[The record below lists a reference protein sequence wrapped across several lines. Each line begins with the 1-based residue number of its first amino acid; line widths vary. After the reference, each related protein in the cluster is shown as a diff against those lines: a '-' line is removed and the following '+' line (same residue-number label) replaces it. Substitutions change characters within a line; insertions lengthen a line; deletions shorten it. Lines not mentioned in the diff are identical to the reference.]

1 MSSSSSVKVTNLPRL
16 AEDGS
21 NWVTYKERILNN
33 LTSKGLM
40 RHIRG
45 TARQPVQLIE
55 RNGSFYRP
63 NELSPLSDEDLE
75 KHEDSVDS
83 YDQKEAQ
90 VREIIYKTVSKSVF
104 LDIKDESSAARVW
117 SKLVAIHE
125 TKGTMTYTDTL
136 TKLSMARYA
145 DGKNMRAHISTMKEL
160 RERLAE
166 MGNPINDDQFSAYI
180 RASLTPDYRPLLT
193 SIISSTRA
201 AGRTLSVHDLITFIY
216 EEADNKAAEKNVD
229 EAKDNA
235 AMAATSKDKGKSKS
249 KLDKHC
255 NNCKKKGHTKENCFA
270 KGGGKEGEAPD
281 WWKKKFGKDES
292 KGTAANAVEKE
303 EESVAF
309 LTYTENFALVVTS
322 DFREEA
328 LATGIAKHGTIIDC
342 GASNHFSPEREQFLN
357 YRELSP
363 IPIRAAMAA
372 LFMPSEKET

>member
-1 MSSSSSVKVTNLPRL
+1 MGPGSTSNMSSSSSVKVTNLPRL

-45 TARQPVQLIE
+45 MARQPVQLIE

-90 VREIIYKTVSKSVF
+90 VREIIYETVSKSVF

-145 DGKNMRAHISTMKEL
+145 SDGHGY
-160 RERLAE
+160 
-166 MGNPINDDQFSAYI
+166 GN
-180 RASLTPDYRPLLT
+180 L
-193 SIISSTRA
+193 
-201 AGRTLSVHDLITFIY
+201 
-216 EEADNKAAEKNVD
+216 
-229 EAKDNA
+229 
-235 AMAATSKDKGKSKS
+235 
-249 KLDKHC
+249 
-255 NNCKKKGHTKENCFA
+255 
-270 KGGGKEGEAPD
+270 
-281 WWKKKFGKDES
+281 
-292 KGTAANAVEKE
+292 
-303 EESVAF
+303 
-309 LTYTENFALVVTS
+309 
-322 DFREEA
+322 
-328 LATGIAKHGTIIDC
+328 
-342 GASNHFSPEREQFLN
+342 
-357 YRELSP
+357 
-363 IPIRAAMAA
+363 
-372 LFMPSEKET
+372 